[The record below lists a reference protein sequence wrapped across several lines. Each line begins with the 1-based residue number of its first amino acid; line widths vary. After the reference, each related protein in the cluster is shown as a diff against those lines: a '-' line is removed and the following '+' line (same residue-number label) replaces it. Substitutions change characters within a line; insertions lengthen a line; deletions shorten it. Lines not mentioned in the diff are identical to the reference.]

1 VENRSHALAA
11 GFFVLAMGAALALA
25 LWWFSGHRERMHE
38 YLLVSQGSVN
48 GLNHQARVR
57 FRGIPAGNVAEIKLD
72 PQDNRNILVRI
83 RIRDEIPLTQ
93 GTRARLATQGLTGL
107 AYIQLDD
114 HGTDPTPL
122 RPTSS
127 ELPRLPLEAGTME
140 QITDTALAIA
150 QRFKTIAD
158 QLSSVLDEDGVQR
171 LRNTLARVE
180 SASAGMDKTFSQLPQ
195 TLESVRE
202 ILSPANVE
210 RLSSTLASMERASRQ
225 AEPTLVELRGLMGN
239 LAQTAQQVEQTVGR
253 TGESLSGETLPQV
266 TLLLKE
272 LTVTTQRLGIL
283 IDQIEG
289 SPQMLITGRGER
301 QPGPGETGYSH
312 PLR

>member
-1 VENRSHALAA
+1 MENRAHALAA
-11 GFFVLAMGAALALA
+11 GFFVLAMGAALVLA
-25 LWWFSGHRERMHE
+25 LWWFSGHRERMNE

-57 FRGIPAGNVAEIKLD
+57 FRGIPAGNVAEIRLD
-72 PQDNRNILVRI
+72 PQDSRNILVRI
-83 RIRDEIPLTQ
+83 SIREEIPLTQ

-114 HGTDPTPL
+114 QGGDQTPL
-122 RPTSS
+122 RAAGGD
-127 ELPRLPLEAGTME
+127 LPRLPLEAGTVE

-158 QLSSVLDEDGVQR
+158 QLSTVLDEEGVQR

-202 ILSPANVE
+202 ILNPANVE
-210 RLSSTLASMERASRQ
+210 RISNTLASVERASRQ
-225 AEPTLVELRGLMGN
+225 AEPTLVELRQLMGQ
-239 LAQTAQQVEQTVGR
+239 LAQTAEQVEGTVGR
-253 TGESLSGETLPQV
+253 TGDNLAGETLPQV

-289 SPQMLITGRGER
+289 SPQILITGRGER
-301 QPGPGETGYSH
+301 VPGPGEPGYSR
-312 PLR
+312 PAP